1 MDSTSERLYRTA
13 FWIAVFTVVYNLA
26 EGLVAVYFGR
36 KDGSLTLFGFGVDS
50 FIEMISG
57 FGIAHMVVRIRRA
70 PESDK
75 DGFEKTALRITGTS
89 FYILVVGLV
98 ATSVHK
104 FFTGEKPETTLVGI
118 VLSLI
123 SIVVMFG
130 LIYAKFSVGRALNSE
145 PIIADAHC
153 TKVCIYMSVVLLLAS
168 AVYALTN
175 VAYIDILGSLALAY
189 LSFKEGRESFEK
201 ARTNDACACKDD

>member
-13 FWIAVFTVVYNLA
+13 FWLAVFTIVYNLA
-26 EGLVAVYFGR
+26 EGLVAVYFGQ

-70 PESDK
+70 PESNE
-75 DGFEKTALRITGTS
+75 DGFERTALRITGTS
-89 FYILVVGLV
+89 FYILVAGLV

-104 FFTGEKPETTLVGI
+104 FFTGEKPETALVGI

-123 SIVVMFG
+123 SIVVMLG
-130 LIYAKFSVGRALNSE
+130 LIYAKLSVGRALHSE

-175 VAYIDILGSLALAY
+175 VAYVDILGSLALAY
-189 LSFKEGRESFEK
+189 LSFTEGRESFEK
-201 ARTNDACACKDD
+201 TRNSDACACKDD